1 VLLVLFVIARAYSGV
16 IGGGVLFK
24 KIRAQQL
31 EHSTHT
37 HTQVTLLRV
46 RRRRRGVKEMGGT
59 SSKPKPGFPVDT
71 PELDGDLRLPS
82 TRAEDDGEEEVFF
95 SAQKVTE
102 KDDEEEEE
110 EEDKE
115 EEMRTI
121 PETSSETQKA
131 RETREPGSA
140 SVKGKKKKTV
150 KEDRKGS
157 SVSSP
162 PRPTRKRG
170 RSPTQEEEEEEMTP
184 AKPKAAASAV
194 KRSKMIEVAKFSTRK
209 SEEKTKKKR
218 KIQTPHLSTG
228 SYLPASSK
236 HRVENELKRIDAVQ
250 LATKLDFVS
259 PNYPSTRR
267 SEQFKRHALRS
278 SRRGE
283 LPTSSPQTTME
294 WA

>member
-1 VLLVLFVIARAYSGV
+1 MVFGE
-16 IGGGVLFK
+16 GVLFK

-31 EHSTHT
+31 EYSTHT
-37 HTQVTLLRV
+37 HTQVTPPV
-46 RRRRRGVKEMGGT
+46 RRRRRRSVKEMGGI
-59 SSKPKPGFPVDT
+59 SSKPEPGFPVDT
-71 PELDGDLRLPS
+71 SELDGDLRL
-82 TRAEDDGEEEVFF
+82 EDEEEEEEFF

-102 KDDEEEEE
+102 KDEEEE

-115 EEMRTI
+115 EEEMTTI

-140 SVKGKKKKTV
+140 SVKKK
-150 KEDRKGS
+150 
-157 SVSSP
+157 
-162 PRPTRKRG
+162 
-170 RSPTQEEEEEEMTP
+170 
-184 AKPKAAASAV
+184 
-194 KRSKMIEVAKFSTRK
+194 
-209 SEEKTKKKR
+209 KKKR

>member
-1 VLLVLFVIARAYSGV
+1 MVFGE
-16 IGGGVLFK
+16 GVLFK

-31 EHSTHT
+31 EYSTHT
-37 HTQVTLLRV
+37 HTQVTPPV
-46 RRRRRGVKEMGGT
+46 RRRRRRSVKEMGGI
-59 SSKPKPGFPVDT
+59 SSKPEPGFPVDT
-71 PELDGDLRLPS
+71 SELDGDLRL
-82 TRAEDDGEEEVFF
+82 EDEEEEEEFF

-102 KDDEEEEE
+102 KDEEEE

-115 EEMRTI
+115 EEEMTTI

-140 SVKGKKKKTV
+140 SVKKKKKTV

-184 AKPKAAASAV
+184 AKPKAASSAV
-194 KRSKMIEVAKFSTRK
+194 KRSKMIEVAKFSTRQ

>member
-1 VLLVLFVIARAYSGV
+1 
-16 IGGGVLFK
+16 
-24 KIRAQQL
+24 
-31 EHSTHT
+31 
-37 HTQVTLLRV
+37 
-46 RRRRRGVKEMGGT
+46 MGGT
-59 SSKPKPGFPVDT
+59 SSKPEPGFPVDT
-71 PELDGDLRLPS
+71 SELDGDLRLP
-82 TRAEDDGEEEVFF
+82 GEEEVFF

-102 KDDEEEEE
+102 KDDEEEDK
-110 EEDKE
+110 DKE
-115 EEMRTI
+115 EEEMTTI

-140 SVKGKKKKTV
+140 SVKKKKKTV

-170 RSPTQEEEEEEMTP
+170 RSPTQEQEEEMTP
-184 AKPKAAASAV
+184 AKPKAASSAV

>member
-1 VLLVLFVIARAYSGV
+1 
-16 IGGGVLFK
+16 
-24 KIRAQQL
+24 
-31 EHSTHT
+31 
-37 HTQVTLLRV
+37 
-46 RRRRRGVKEMGGT
+46 MGGI
-59 SSKPKPGFPVDT
+59 SSKPEPGFPVDT
-71 PELDGDLRLPS
+71 SELDGDLRLPREQR
-82 TRAEDDGEEEVFF
+82 TRAEDDGEEEEFF

-102 KDDEEEEE
+102 KDDEE
-110 EEDKE
+110 
-115 EEMRTI
+115 
-121 PETSSETQKA
+121 
-131 RETREPGSA
+131 
-140 SVKGKKKKTV
+140 
-150 KEDRKGS
+150 EDRKGS

-170 RSPTQEEEEEEMTP
+170 RSPTQEEEEEEEEMTP
-184 AKPKAAASAV
+184 AKPKAASSAV
-194 KRSKMIEVAKFSTRK
+194 KRSKMIEIAKFSTRK

>member
-1 VLLVLFVIARAYSGV
+1 
-16 IGGGVLFK
+16 
-24 KIRAQQL
+24 
-31 EHSTHT
+31 
-37 HTQVTLLRV
+37 
-46 RRRRRGVKEMGGT
+46 MGGT
-59 SSKPKPGFPVDT
+59 SSKPEPGFPVDT
-71 PELDGDLRLPS
+71 SELDGDLRLPREQR
-82 TRAEDDGEEEVFF
+82 TRAEDDGEEEEFF

-102 KDDEEEEE
+102 KDDEEEDK
-110 EEDKE
+110 DKE
-115 EEMRTI
+115 EEEMTTI

-140 SVKGKKKKTV
+140 SVKKKKKTV

-170 RSPTQEEEEEEMTP
+170 RSPTQEQEEEMTP

-194 KRSKMIEVAKFSTRK
+194 KRSKMIEVAKFSTRQ

-267 SEQFKRHALRS
+267 SEQFRRHTLRS

-283 LPTSSPQTTME
+283 LPMSSPQTTME

>member
-1 VLLVLFVIARAYSGV
+1 M
-16 IGGGVLFK
+16 FK

-37 HTQVTLLRV
+37 HTQVTPPV
-46 RRRRRGVKEMGGT
+46 RRRRRRSVKEMGGT
-59 SSKPKPGFPVDT
+59 SSKPEPGFPVDT
-71 PELDGDLRLPS
+71 SELDGDLRLPS
-82 TRAEDDGEEEVFF
+82 RAEDDGEEEEVFF

-102 KDDEEEEE
+102 KDDEEEDK
-110 EEDKE
+110 DKE
-115 EEMRTI
+115 EEMTTI

-140 SVKGKKKKTV
+140 SVKKKTKTV
-150 KEDRKGS
+150 KDRKGS

-184 AKPKAAASAV
+184 AKPKAASSAV

>member
-1 VLLVLFVIARAYSGV
+1 M
-16 IGGGVLFK
+16 FK

-37 HTQVTLLRV
+37 HTQVTPPV
-46 RRRRRGVKEMGGT
+46 RRRRRRSVKEMGGI
-59 SSKPKPGFPVDT
+59 SSKPEPGFPVDT
-71 PELDGDLRLPS
+71 SELDGDLRLP
-82 TRAEDDGEEEVFF
+82 GEEEVFF

-102 KDDEEEEE
+102 KDDEEEDK
-110 EEDKE
+110 DKE
-115 EEMRTI
+115 EEEMTTI

-140 SVKGKKKKTV
+140 SVKKKKKTV

-170 RSPTQEEEEEEMTP
+170 RSPTQEEEEEEEEMTP
-184 AKPKAAASAV
+184 AKPKAASSAV

>member
-1 VLLVLFVIARAYSGV
+1 MSG
-16 IGGGVLFK
+16 I
-24 KIRAQQL
+24 
-31 EHSTHT
+31 
-37 HTQVTLLRV
+37 
-46 RRRRRGVKEMGGT
+46 
-59 SSKPKPGFPVDT
+59 SSKPEPGFPVDT
-71 PELDGDLRLPS
+71 SELDGDLRLP
-82 TRAEDDGEEEVFF
+82 GEEEVFF

-102 KDDEEEEE
+102 KDDEEEDK
-110 EEDKE
+110 DKE
-115 EEMRTI
+115 EEEMTTI

-140 SVKGKKKKTV
+140 SVKKKKKTV

-170 RSPTQEEEEEEMTP
+170 RSPTQEEEMTP
-184 AKPKAAASAV
+184 AKPKAASSAV

-283 LPTSSPQTTME
+283 HPTSSPQTTME

>member
-1 VLLVLFVIARAYSGV
+1 M
-16 IGGGVLFK
+16 FK

-31 EHSTHT
+31 EYSTHT

-71 PELDGDLRLPS
+71 SELDGDLRLP
-82 TRAEDDGEEEVFF
+82 GEEEVFF

-102 KDDEEEEE
+102 KDDEEEDK
-110 EEDKE
+110 DKE
-115 EEMRTI
+115 EEEMTTI

-184 AKPKAAASAV
+184 AKPKAASSAV

>member
-1 VLLVLFVIARAYSGV
+1 
-16 IGGGVLFK
+16 
-24 KIRAQQL
+24 
-31 EHSTHT
+31 
-37 HTQVTLLRV
+37 
-46 RRRRRGVKEMGGT
+46 MGGT
-59 SSKPKPGFPVDT
+59 SSKPEPGFPVDT
-71 PELDGDLRLPS
+71 SELDGDLRLPS

-131 RETREPGSA
+131 RETREPGSGVGSA

-150 KEDRKGS
+150 KDRKGS

-170 RSPTQEEEEEEMTP
+170 RSPTQEQEEEMTP

-267 SEQFKRHALRS
+267 SEQFRRHTLRS

-283 LPTSSPQTTME
+283 LPMSSPQTTME

>member
-1 VLLVLFVIARAYSGV
+1 
-16 IGGGVLFK
+16 
-24 KIRAQQL
+24 
-31 EHSTHT
+31 
-37 HTQVTLLRV
+37 V
-46 RRRRRGVKEMGGT
+46 RRRRRRSVKEMGGT
-59 SSKPKPGFPVDT
+59 SSKPEPGFPVDT
-71 PELDGDLRLPS
+71 SELDGDLRLPS
-82 TRAEDDGEEEVFF
+82 TRAEDDGEEEEVFF

-102 KDDEEEEE
+102 KDDEEEDK
-110 EEDKE
+110 DKE
-115 EEMRTI
+115 EEEMTTI

-140 SVKGKKKKTV
+140 SVKKKKKTV

-170 RSPTQEEEEEEMTP
+170 RSPTQEEEEEEEMTP
-184 AKPKAAASAV
+184 AKPKAASSAV

>member
-1 VLLVLFVIARAYSGV
+1 MLLVLFVIARVYNGV

-24 KIRAQQL
+24 KIRAQLL

-37 HTQVTLLRV
+37 HTQVTPPV
-46 RRRRRGVKEMGGT
+46 RRRRRRSVKEMGGT
-59 SSKPKPGFPVDT
+59 SSKPEPGFPVDT
-71 PELDGDLRLPS
+71 SELDGDLRLPS
-82 TRAEDDGEEEVFF
+82 EEEVFF

-110 EEDKE
+110 EDKE
-115 EEMRTI
+115 EEMT
-121 PETSSETQKA
+121 T
-131 RETREPGSA
+131 
-140 SVKGKKKKTV
+140 
-150 KEDRKGS
+150 
-157 SVSSP
+157 
-162 PRPTRKRG
+162 
-170 RSPTQEEEEEEMTP
+170 

>member
-1 VLLVLFVIARAYSGV
+1 
-16 IGGGVLFK
+16 
-24 KIRAQQL
+24 
-31 EHSTHT
+31 
-37 HTQVTLLRV
+37 
-46 RRRRRGVKEMGGT
+46 MGGT
-59 SSKPKPGFPVDT
+59 SSKPEPGFPVDT
-71 PELDGDLRLPS
+71 SELDGDLRLPS
-82 TRAEDDGEEEVFF
+82 KRAEDDGEEEVFF

-102 KDDEEEEE
+102 MDDEEEEEEEE

-115 EEMRTI
+115 EMTTI

-131 RETREPGSA
+131 RETREPGSGVGSA

-150 KEDRKGS
+150 KDRKGS

-170 RSPTQEEEEEEMTP
+170 RSPTQEQEEEMTP

-194 KRSKMIEVAKFSTRK
+194 KRSKMIEVAKFSKRK

-267 SEQFKRHALRS
+267 SEQFRRHTLRS

-283 LPTSSPQTTME
+283 LPMSSPPTTME

>member
-1 VLLVLFVIARAYSGV
+1 M
-16 IGGGVLFK
+16 FK

-31 EHSTHT
+31 EHSTQT
-37 HTQVTLLRV
+37 HTQVTPPV
-46 RRRRRGVKEMGGT
+46 RRRRRRSVKEMGGI
-59 SSKPKPGFPVDT
+59 SSKPEPGFPVDT
-71 PELDGDLRLPS
+71 SELDGDLRLPS
-82 TRAEDDGEEEVFF
+82 TRAEDDGEEEEVFF

-102 KDDEEEEE
+102 KDDEEEDK
-110 EEDKE
+110 DKE
-115 EEMRTI
+115 EEEMTTI

-131 RETREPGSA
+131 RETREPGST
-140 SVKGKKKKTV
+140 SVKKKKKTV

-170 RSPTQEEEEEEMTP
+170 RSPTQEEEEEEEMTP
-184 AKPKAAASAV
+184 AKPKAASSAV

>member
-1 VLLVLFVIARAYSGV
+1 M
-16 IGGGVLFK
+16 FK

-37 HTQVTLLRV
+37 HTQVTPPV
-46 RRRRRGVKEMGGT
+46 RRRRRRSVKEMGGI
-59 SSKPKPGFPVDT
+59 SSKPEPGFPVDT
-71 PELDGDLRLPS
+71 SELDGDLRLPS
-82 TRAEDDGEEEVFF
+82 RAEDDGEEEEVFF

-102 KDDEEEEE
+102 KDDEEEDK
-110 EEDKE
+110 DKE
-115 EEMRTI
+115 EEEMTTI

-184 AKPKAAASAV
+184 AKPKAASSAV

>member
-1 VLLVLFVIARAYSGV
+1 M
-16 IGGGVLFK
+16 FK

-37 HTQVTLLRV
+37 HTQVTPPV
-46 RRRRRGVKEMGGT
+46 RRRRRRSVKEMGGI
-59 SSKPKPGFPVDT
+59 SSKPEPGFPVDT
-71 PELDGDLRLPS
+71 SELDGDLRLPS
-82 TRAEDDGEEEVFF
+82 TRAEDDGEEEEVFF
-95 SAQKVTE
+95 SAQKVIE
-102 KDDEEEEE
+102 KDDEEEDKE
-110 EEDKE
+110 KE
-115 EEMRTI
+115 EEMTTI
-121 PETSSETQKA
+121 PETSSKTQKA

-170 RSPTQEEEEEEMTP
+170 RSPTQEEEEEEEEMTP

-218 KIQTPHLSTG
+218 KIQTPHPSTG

-267 SEQFKRHALRS
+267 SEQFKRHAES

>member
-1 VLLVLFVIARAYSGV
+1 M
-16 IGGGVLFK
+16 
-24 KIRAQQL
+24 
-31 EHSTHT
+31 T
-37 HTQVTLLRV
+37 
-46 RRRRRGVKEMGGT
+46 
-59 SSKPKPGFPVDT
+59 
-71 PELDGDLRLPS
+71 
-82 TRAEDDGEEEVFF
+82 
-95 SAQKVTE
+95 
-102 KDDEEEEE
+102 
-110 EEDKE
+110 
-115 EEMRTI
+115 TI

-140 SVKGKKKKTV
+140 SVKKKKKTV

-170 RSPTQEEEEEEMTP
+170 RSPTQEEEEEEEMTP
-184 AKPKAAASAV
+184 AKPKAASSAV

>member
-1 VLLVLFVIARAYSGV
+1 
-16 IGGGVLFK
+16 
-24 KIRAQQL
+24 
-31 EHSTHT
+31 
-37 HTQVTLLRV
+37 
-46 RRRRRGVKEMGGT
+46 MGGI
-59 SSKPKPGFPVDT
+59 SSKPEPGFPVDT
-71 PELDGDLRLPS
+71 SELDGDLRLPREQR
-82 TRAEDDGEEEVFF
+82 TRAEDDGEEEEFF

-102 KDDEEEEE
+102 KDDEEEDK
-110 EEDKE
+110 DKE
-115 EEMRTI
+115 EEEMTTI

-140 SVKGKKKKTV
+140 SVKKKKKTV

-157 SVSSP
+157 SVSP

-184 AKPKAAASAV
+184 AKPKAASSAV
-194 KRSKMIEVAKFSTRK
+194 KRSKMIEVAKFSTRQ

>member
-1 VLLVLFVIARAYSGV
+1 M
-16 IGGGVLFK
+16 FK
-24 KIRAQQL
+24 KIRAQLL

-37 HTQVTLLRV
+37 HTQVTPPV
-46 RRRRRGVKEMGGT
+46 RRRRRRSVKEMGGL
-59 SSKPKPGFPVDT
+59 SSKPEPGFPVDT
-71 PELDGDLRLPS
+71 SELDGDLRLP
-82 TRAEDDGEEEVFF
+82 GEEEVFF

-102 KDDEEEEE
+102 KDDEEEDK
-110 EEDKE
+110 DKE
-115 EEMRTI
+115 EEEMTTI

-140 SVKGKKKKTV
+140 SVKKKKKTV

-162 PRPTRKRG
+162 PRPTGKRG
-170 RSPTQEEEEEEMTP
+170 RSPTQEEEEEEEMTP
-184 AKPKAAASAV
+184 AKPKAASSAV

-236 HRVENELKRIDAVQ
+236 YRVENELKRIDAVQ

>member
-1 VLLVLFVIARAYSGV
+1 MLLVLFVIARAYSGV

-71 PELDGDLRLPS
+71 SELDGDLRLPS
-82 TRAEDDGEEEVFF
+82 TRAEDDGEEEEVFF

-102 KDDEEEEE
+102 KDEEEEEE

-115 EEMRTI
+115 EEMTTI

-140 SVKGKKKKTV
+140 SVEKKKKTV
-150 KEDRKGS
+150 KDRKGS

-170 RSPTQEEEEEEMTP
+170 RSPTQEQEEEMTP

-194 KRSKMIEVAKFSTRK
+194 KRSKMIEVAKFSKRK

-267 SEQFKRHALRS
+267 SEQFRRHTLRS

-283 LPTSSPQTTME
+283 LPMSSPQTTME